1 MSLFAGMARSNQIGV
16 LEKSVAENK
25 DAAETKEKAVTE
37 TMADME
43 AVAQDKTWL
52 DTCLREA
59 CDSIQRCLALLSEV
73 ECVAKTATNK
83 YFLSQDVA
91 PEEVEQK
98 ARREDVLNQLLLLL
112 NTAINR
118 SVCVLMFVGLHLSSC
133 PVQKRERKT
142 RDKCKRAEAE
152 DEQEAGGEQGGHRA
166 TTEHRRGG

>member
-1 MSLFAGMARSNQIGV
+1 MVPYLSLFAGLGRSNQIGA

-73 ECVAKTATNK
+73 EYVAKTETNK
-83 YFLSQDVA
+83 YAFLPQDVA

-118 SVCVLMFVGLHLSSC
+118 SVRGLMFVCFDLSCC

-142 RDKCKRAEAE
+142 RDKCKRAEA
-152 DEQEAGGEQGGHRA
+152 
-166 TTEHRRGG
+166 